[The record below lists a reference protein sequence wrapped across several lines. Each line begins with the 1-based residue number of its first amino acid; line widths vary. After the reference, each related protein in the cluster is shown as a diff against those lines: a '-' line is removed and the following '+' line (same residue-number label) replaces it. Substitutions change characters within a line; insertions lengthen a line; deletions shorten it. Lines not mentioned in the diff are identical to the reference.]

1 MKKEWLLFKKLMHME
16 TGVGWNPT
24 NNSLDASDEWWETKL
39 RENGEY
45 VKFRNKDLSLV
56 WFRYDKLFS
65 DVAATGERARA
76 PSQQT
81 VHYIDDNEEVMKEND
96 DFPDF
101 EGHIGIDDS
110 EYNEDRGI
118 EHDVSFGIKE
128 KNNMGND
135 IVFPSLSSLKRK
147 FNGEDGKEK
156 KKISGA
162 TSLKEDIH
170 SLLKYLE
177 NKSTVTSTPS
187 TDKDIE
193 SAMMILKNIP
203 GIEHKTELWC
213 YACNLLSK
221 KEMRAI
227 FLNQPDNDC
236 RLAWLN
242 LMEPWDVRH
251 CALTDANIFCEDEPI
266 EDEDGFQDDPEWLI
280 VCKIIALSI
289 LTYFETYIHKVPC
302 RTSERTDNRLL
313 QEIFNHSGDTISRH
327 FHRVLKVVGKL
338 AEDIIKPH
346 PEYNEGKGYH
356 VPQHQRY
363 KPFFD
368 DCIGAIDGIHVK
380 ARLPQGKAIPYIG
393 RKGAA
398 HDNRIFEE
406 AIRRPELNFP
416 HPKGKKYYLV
426 DAGYSHMPGYMG
438 PYKDDLIVTGS
449 SSQMIKPFKE
459 AMTKAFN
466 MTDMGLMSYF
476 LSLEVK
482 QGVNDIFM
490 TQEHY
495 AKEVLK
501 RFRMDD
507 CNRVNTLVDWG
518 TKLSKG
524 DEGKTVDP
532 TRFKSLVGSL
542 RYLTCTRP
550 DILYGFDLM
559 SRFMEELKRL
569 IGRRPSESFVMFEV
583 QRRIPVQHQLVVDD
597 LIGRLLR
604 DRLRWHPKP
613 APKPA
618 QIVKIK
624 GRNRTKTHSTLHA
637 LPNPYLATSRR
648 TYRDA
653 NVYWTS
659 SSSSAA
665 LTSEIGYLL
674 ATSSD
679 RKRIGLEMYRSGVAL
694 TIFVEWSEEAEAID

>member
-45 VKFRNKDLSLV
+45 AKFRNKDLSLV

-81 VHYIDDNEEVMKEND
+81 VHCIDDNEEVMKEND
-96 DFPDF
+96 NFPDF

-128 KNNMGND
+128 KSNMGND

-162 TSLKEDIH
+162 ASLKEDIH
-170 SLLKYLE
+170 SLLMYLE

-187 TDKDIE
+187 TEKDIE
-193 SAMMILKNIP
+193 SAMVILKNIP

-280 VCKIIALSI
+280 
-289 LTYFETYIHKVPC
+289 
-302 RTSERTDNRLL
+302 
-313 QEIFNHSGDTISRH
+313 
-327 FHRVLKVVGKL
+327 
-338 AEDIIKPH
+338 
-346 PEYNEGKGYH
+346 
-356 VPQHQRY
+356 
-363 KPFFD
+363 
-368 DCIGAIDGIHVK
+368 DCIGAIDGTHVK

-398 HDNRIFEE
+398 HDNRIFGE

-438 PYKDDLIVTGS
+438 PYKGENIREIV
-449 SSQMIKPFKE
+449 
-459 AMTKAFN
+459 
-466 MTDMGLMSYF
+466 
-476 LSLEVK
+476 
-482 QGVNDIFM
+482 
-490 TQEHY
+490 
-495 AKEVLK
+495 
-501 RFRMDD
+501 
-507 CNRVNTLVDWG
+507 
-518 TKLSKG
+518 
-524 DEGKTVDP
+524 
-532 TRFKSLVGSL
+532 
-542 RYLTCTRP
+542 
-550 DILYGFDLM
+550 
-559 SRFMEELKRL
+559 
-569 IGRRPSESFVMFEV
+569 
-583 QRRIPVQHQLVVDD
+583 
-597 LIGRLLR
+597 
-604 DRLRWHPKP
+604 
-613 APKPA
+613 
-618 QIVKIK
+618 
-624 GRNRTKTHSTLHA
+624 
-637 LPNPYLATSRR
+637 LATMAVHNYIRKKNVSDEAFRIAEYESYQPSTER
-648 TYRDA
+648 NIFTANSTVENEDNPGNIYWMAVRDSIA
-653 NVYWTS
+653 M
-659 SSSSAA
+659 
-665 LTSEIGYLL
+665 EI
-674 ATSSD
+674 T
-679 RKRIGLEMYRSGVAL
+679 RSGR
-694 TIFVEWSEEAEAID
+694 